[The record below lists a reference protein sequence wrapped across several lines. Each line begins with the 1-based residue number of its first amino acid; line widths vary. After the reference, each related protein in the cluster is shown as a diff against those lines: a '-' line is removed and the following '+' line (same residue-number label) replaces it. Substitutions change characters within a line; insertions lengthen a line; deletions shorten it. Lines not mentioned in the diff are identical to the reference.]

1 MTIIKKSLTPS
12 KFSLN
17 TMRPLKSNEI
27 EAIVTK
33 HLNTLNITPAAKEA
47 CNYIIKQSVA
57 GLNSF
62 PGKFDGLTTQDI
74 GIITS
79 DFGEVCGALY
89 VLNSGQNY
97 THAKFPKDENMRLV
111 DYYLV
116 KDGIDEKFSAK
127 AGEGGAPAITAVEGA
142 LNNINLESLNAINK
156 KALHVLQLINK
167 GTVYGGVLEVAK
179 YLQLP
184 GYKQLIKLI
193 SRADLKTGYRGINIP
208 NQDVLVN
215 AVNAM
220 GSYESCKE
228 QCKEL
233 FRASSFAIGS
243 ETKMKSVFD
252 GTAGSR
258 YKKWGI
264 IHFPITSEVME
275 WLNNP
280 ANGAIEVLTLAART
294 LTVNQIYLDYKSG
307 NLTYTIH
314 TFSDAA
320 FKFHSPSSTPN
331 PVGNRI
337 GMKMIKNRIKKP
349 KG

>member
-1 MTIIKKSLTPS
+1 MALIKKSLTPS

-17 TMRPLKSNEI
+17 TMNPFTSVEI
-27 EAIVTK
+27 ETIVTK
-33 HLNTLNITPAAKEA
+33 YIKTLNITPAAKEA
-47 CNYIIKQSVA
+47 CNYIVKQSII
-57 GLNSF
+57 GSNSF

-89 VLNSGQNY
+89 MLNSGQNY

-116 KDGIDEKFSAK
+116 RDGIDEKFSAK
-127 AGEGGAPAITAVEGA
+127 SGEGGAPAITAVEGA
-142 LNNINLESLNAINK
+142 LNNINPESLSTINK
-156 KALHVLQLINK
+156 KALTVLKLINK

-179 YLQLP
+179 YLDLP
-184 GYKQLIKLI
+184 GYNQLIKLI
-193 SRADLKTGYRGINIP
+193 KRTDLKTGYRGINIP
-208 NQDVLVN
+208 DQDVLIN

-220 GSYESCKE
+220 GSYDSCVI

-233 FRASSFAIGS
+233 FKAASFAIGS
-243 ETKMKSVFD
+243 EAKMKSVFG
-252 GTAGSR
+252 GTASAR
-258 YKKWGI
+258 YKKWGM
-264 IHFPITSEVME
+264 IHFPITSEVMK

-294 LTVNQIYLDYKSG
+294 LTVNQINLDYKSS
-307 NLTYTIH
+307 NLTYAVR
-314 TFSDAA
+314 TFSDAT
-320 FKFHSPSSTPN
+320 FKFHSPSSAPN

-337 GMKMIKNRIKKP
+337 GMKMIKTRIKKS
-349 KG
+349 